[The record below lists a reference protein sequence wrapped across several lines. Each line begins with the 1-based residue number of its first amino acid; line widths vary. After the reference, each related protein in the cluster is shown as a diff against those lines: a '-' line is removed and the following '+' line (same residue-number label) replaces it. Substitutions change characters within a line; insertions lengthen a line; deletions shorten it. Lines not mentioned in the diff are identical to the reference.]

1 MLLALAVGYLL
12 GSIPFGLLLTRIA
25 GLGDIR
31 SIGSGNIGATNV
43 LRTGRKGLAVATLL
57 LDGLKGTV
65 AVQLAAMIGAYVII
79 GEFKALVAADNT
91 RLPAVAPLANLYIY
105 SMAGGM
111 GAFLGHLFP
120 VWLGFRGGKG
130 VATYIGVLLGL
141 YWPAAVAFCAIW
153 LLAAATTRYSSLS
166 ALLASIAAPLVIWAL
181 GQPQI
186 AVLLAPLSVL
196 LIYKHRTNI
205 ERLLAGQEPKIGA
218 TA

>member
-1 MLLALAVGYLL
+1 ML
-12 GSIPFGLLLTRIA
+12 
-25 GLGDIR
+25 D
-31 SIGSGNIGATNV
+31 
-43 LRTGRKGLAVATLL
+43 
-57 LDGLKGTV
+57 
-65 AVQLAAMIGAYVII
+65 
-79 GEFKALVAADNT
+79 FK
-91 RLPAVAPLANLYIY
+91 
-105 SMAGGM
+105 
-111 GAFLGHLFP
+111 
-120 VWLGFRGGKG
+120 GGKG

-153 LLAAATTRYSSLS
+153 LLAAAATRYSSLS
-166 ALLASIAAPLVIWAL
+166 ALLASIAAPLAAWAL